1 MEKNTKPGE
10 KVFPVLLLIVGI
22 LVTKE
27 SWGMYKRSPEL
38 SGYGTVPL
46 FCGAMIT
53 LLSIVIIITNMFHKS
68 DISGMSL
75 KEKAAAVVKHLFSLD
90 VLVMLVMI
98 IAYCVLLANGI
109 PFIISSPIFLW
120 ASMTYLER
128 GNFVKNI
135 LFTAIVMAF
144 VILVFKVGFHVV
156 LP

>member
-1 MEKNTKPGE
+1 MT
-10 KVFPVLLLIVGI
+10 
-22 LVTKE
+22 
-27 SWGMYKRSPEL
+27 
-38 SGYGTVPL
+38 
-46 FCGAMIT
+46 
-53 LLSIVIIITNMFHKS
+53 LSIVIIITNMFHKS

-90 VLVMLVMI
+90 VLIMLVMI

-109 PFIISSPIFLW
+109 TFIISSPVFLW

>member
-1 MEKNTKPGE
+1 MDRKTKPGE
-10 KVFPVLLLIVGI
+10 KVFPILLLMLGI
-22 LVTKE
+22 YATKE

-53 LLSIVIIITNMFHKS
+53 LLSVIIIITNMFHES
-68 DISGMSL
+68 EISEMPL
-75 KEKAAAVVKHLFSLD
+75 KDKALAVVKHLFSLD
-90 VLVMLVMI
+90 VLVMLAMI
-98 IAYCVLLANGI
+98 IVYCIMLYNGV

-120 ASMTYLER
+120 VAMTYLER

>member
-75 KEKAAAVVKHLFSLD
+75 
-90 VLVMLVMI
+90 
-98 IAYCVLLANGI
+98 
-109 PFIISSPIFLW
+109 
-120 ASMTYLER
+120 
-128 GNFVKNI
+128 
-135 LFTAIVMAF
+135 
-144 VILVFKVGFHVV
+144 
-156 LP
+156 